1 MPPIPMRS
9 TIGSIISSTSLGP
22 IFRFLNMIILLVVE
36 IVKDDPESIVFRYSV
51 QVKLMD
57 SAISWHFAARHSA
70 LSMVVPLTGAATL
83 SAGRAL
89 PGTRTNSLN
98 PAI

>member
-1 MPPIPMRS
+1 MVGAWYEE
-9 TIGSIISSTSLGP
+9 TVHQ
-22 IFRFLNMIILLVVE
+22 RFL
-36 IVKDDPESIVFRYSV
+36 PYRIVFWWLDQYSV
-51 QVKLMD
+51 QVKLMG
-57 SAISWHFAARHSA
+57 SALSWRFAARHSA
-70 LSMVVPLTGAATL
+70 PSMVVPLTGAATL